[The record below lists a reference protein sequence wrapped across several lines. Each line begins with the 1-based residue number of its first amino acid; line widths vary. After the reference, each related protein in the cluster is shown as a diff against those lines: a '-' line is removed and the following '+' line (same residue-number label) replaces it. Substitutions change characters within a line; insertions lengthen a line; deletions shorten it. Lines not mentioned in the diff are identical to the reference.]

1 MHNHTRGI
9 RLTDTNKPGISEY
22 EILKRTFNAI
32 EDPIFF
38 LSPDSTILHANPA
51 SATLLNIPLEEIVG
65 SHCYQIV
72 HHTPA
77 NIRGCPFIQAKKTK
91 KRESYTVNLG
101 SHWYQVSVDP
111 VLDNDGEFIGAV
123 HILTNIDSI
132 KKIHEL
138 RAVLGAVI
146 ETTPD
151 PIIGETPDG
160 YVISWNKGAEETFGY
175 TAEEMIGESIQRII
189 PEKLRQQYLDYL
201 RKVQRG
207 ERVEEIET
215 RRIRK
220 DGEEIELSL
229 SLSPILD
236 ERGISTGIAVIM
248 HDLTEIK
255 KAQRALLAYITEA
268 ALRLKNPIEIIART
282 IEEITDL
289 HTAGEIDDEE
299 LNTSLMIQVRHAE
312 KVIENVR
319 ELQQAIVLELDEIP
333 QSYRKFLMDEE

>member
-1 MHNHTRGI
+1 M
-9 RLTDTNKPGISEY
+9 TDTNKPEISEF

-32 EDPIFF
+32 EDPIFY

-51 SATLLNIPLEEIVG
+51 SATLLNTPLEEIIG
-65 SHCYQIV
+65 SRCHQIV
-72 HHTPA
+72 HHTPS

-91 KRESYTVNLG
+91 KRESYTFNLG
-101 SHWYQVSVDP
+101 EHWYQVAVDP
-111 VLDNDGEFIGAV
+111 VIGDDGELIGAV

-138 RAVLGAVI
+138 RAVLGAII

-160 YVISWNKGAEETFGY
+160 HVISWNKGAEETLGY

-189 PEKLRQQYLDYL
+189 PDEL
-201 RKVQRG
+201 RKQHLETLAKIQRG
-207 ERVEEIET
+207 ERVEQIET
-215 RRIRK
+215 RRTRK

-236 ERGISTGIAVIM
+236 ERGITTGIAVIM
-248 HDLTEIK
+248 HDLTEIR
-255 KAQRALLAYITEA
+255 KAERALLAYITEA
-268 ALRLKNPIEIIART
+268 ALRLKNPIEIIAHSL
-282 IEEITDL
+282 EEITDL
-289 HTAGEIDDEE
+289 HMAGEIDDEE
-299 LNTSLMIQVRHAE
+299 LNTSIRIQVRHAE
-312 KVIENVR
+312 KVIENIR
-319 ELQQAIVLELDEIP
+319 ELQQSIVLNLDEIP

>member
-1 MHNHTRGI
+1 MHSHTRGI

-22 EILKRTFNAI
+22 EMLKRTFNAI
-32 EDPIFF
+32 EDPIFY
-38 LSPDSTILHANPA
+38 LAPDSTIIHANPA
-51 SATLLNIPLEEIVG
+51 SAALLNTPLEEIVG

-72 HHTPA
+72 HHTPS

-101 SHWYQVSVDP
+101 SHWYQVTIDP
-111 VLDNDGEFIGAV
+111 VLGDDGELIGAV

-138 RAVLGAVI
+138 RAVLGAII

-151 PIIGETPDG
+151 PIISETPDG
-160 YVISWNKGAEETFGY
+160 HVISWNKGAEETLGY
-175 TAEEMIGESIQRII
+175 TAEEMRGESIQRII
-189 PEKLRQQYLDYL
+189 PEDLRQQHLETL
-201 RKVQRG
+201 AKIQRG
-207 ERVEEIET
+207 ERVEQMET
-215 RRIRK
+215 RRIRR
-220 DGEEIELSL
+220 DGEIIEFSL

-236 ERGISTGIAVIM
+236 DRGITTGIAVIM

-268 ALRLKNPIEIIART
+268 ALRLKNPIEIIARS
-282 IEEITDL
+282 IEEIADL
-289 HTAGEIDDEE
+289 HMAGEIDDEE

-312 KVIENVR
+312 KIIENIR
-319 ELQQAIVLELDEIP
+319 ELQQSIVLDLDEIP

>member
-1 MHNHTRGI
+1 
-9 RLTDTNKPGISEY
+9 LTDTKKPAISEY
-22 EILKRTFNAI
+22 DILKRTFNAI

-38 LSPDSTILHANPA
+38 LSPDSIILHANPA
-51 SATLLNIPLEEIVG
+51 SSRLLDKPLEEIVG

-72 HHTPA
+72 HHTPS

-91 KRESYTVNLG
+91 KRESYTVNIG
-101 SHWYQVSVDP
+101 SHWYQVAVDP
-111 VLDNDGEFIGAV
+111 VLGDDGEFIGAV

-138 RAVLGAVI
+138 RAVLGSII

-160 YVISWNKGAEETFGY
+160 HVISWNKGAEETLGY

-189 PEKLRQQYLDYL
+189 PEELRQQHLESL
-201 RKVQRG
+201 AKIQRG
-207 ERVEEIET
+207 ERVEQIET

-236 ERGISTGIAVIM
+236 ERGIITGIAVIM

-268 ALRLKNPIEIIART
+268 ALRLKNPIEIIARS

-289 HTAGEIDDEE
+289 HIAGEIDDEE

-319 ELQQAIVLELDEIP
+319 ELQQAIVLNLDEIP
-333 QSYRKFLMDEE
+333 QSYRKFLMEEE

>member
-1 MHNHTRGI
+1 MHSHTRGI
-9 RLTDTNKPGISEY
+9 RLTDTNISGISEY

-32 EDPIFF
+32 EDPIFY

-51 SATLLNIPLEEIVG
+51 SATLLNKPLEEIVG
-65 SHCYQIV
+65 SRCYQIV

-101 SHWYQVSVDP
+101 PHWYQVAVDP
-111 VLDNDGEFIGAV
+111 VIGDDGELIGAV

-138 RAVLGAVI
+138 RAVLGAII

-160 YVISWNKGAEETFGY
+160 HVISWNKGAEETLGY

-189 PEKLRQQYLDYL
+189 PDEL
-201 RKVQRG
+201 RKQHLETLAKIQRG
-207 ERVEEIET
+207 ERVEQIET

-236 ERGISTGIAVIM
+236 ERGITTGIAVIM
-248 HDLTEIK
+248 HDLTEIR
-255 KAQRALLAYITEA
+255 KAERALLAYITEA
-268 ALRLKNPIEIIART
+268 ALRLKNPIEIIAHSL
-282 IEEITDL
+282 EEITDL
-289 HTAGEIDDEE
+289 HMAGEIDDEE
-299 LNTSLMIQVRHAE
+299 LNTSIRIQVRHAE
-312 KVIENVR
+312 KVIENIR
-319 ELQQAIVLELDEIP
+319 ELQQSIVLNLDEIP